1 MLNVYFMYLHIF
13 IIHYSL
19 LLYSTCSMYTL
30 YTVRTAEWL
39 DFFFS
44 QKFRH
49 RLRASHTKNSK
60 YLRNFTTLQ

>member
-1 MLNVYFMYLHIF
+1 MLNDCIVYLHIF
-13 IIHYSL
+13 SITIQ
-19 LLYSTCSMYTL
+19 YSTCTM

-44 QKFRH
+44 QKFRHRH